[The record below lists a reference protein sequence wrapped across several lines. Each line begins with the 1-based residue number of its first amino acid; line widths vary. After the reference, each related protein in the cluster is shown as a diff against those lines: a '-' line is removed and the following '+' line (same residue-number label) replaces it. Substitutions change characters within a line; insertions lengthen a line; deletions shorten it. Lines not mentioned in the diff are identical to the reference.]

1 MKIIATLLLTCF
13 LTPAFTQSQAQA
25 RLDAAQAEYAAG
37 RLDSALVHV
46 EHAIILDPQL
56 AKAYKVRGDIHQ
68 HQKDFDAAMADYKIS
83 EQLDDTDPRLFVSR
97 SALRITEGNYKAGL
111 READKALELDPTDA
125 DAWYNRGWALYQ
137 GDDRVA
143 ALKSVRKALEIK
155 PLFPE
160 ALYLSGVLK
169 GADYDEMEGIDE
181 IARALSLKPSI
192 PGGLMSMAV
201 LLYEAK
207 RYDEAITKLT
217 EVIANDTTELAAAF
231 YYRADSYY
239 NLGDKEHACLD
250 WNRSMRLGD
259 RDAAFIKKNYC
270 DTDATKIP
278 KKPRRQRRQCDDD
291 HPSQHADRRAGEFD
305 AG

>member
-1 MKIIATLLLTCF
+1 MIKTVATLLLSF
-13 LTPAFTQSQAQA
+13 LLAPVFAQTEAQA
-25 RLDAAQAEYAAG
+25 RLDTAQTEYAAG
-37 RLDSALVHV
+37 RLDSAMAQVDR
-46 EHAIILDPQL
+46 AITLDPQL
-56 AKAYKVRGDIHQ
+56 AKAYKLRGDIHQ
-68 HQKDFDAAMADYKIS
+68 HQRQYDAAMADYKSS
-83 EQLDDTDPRLFVSR
+83 EGLDNTDPRLYVSR

-111 READKALELDPTDA
+111 READKALELDPKDA

-137 GDDRVA
+137 GDDREA
-143 ALKSVRKALEIK
+143 ALKSVRKALDLD
-155 PLFPE
+155 PQFPE

-169 GADYDEMEGIDE
+169 GADYDEKEGIEE

-207 RYDEAITKLT
+207 RYEEAIPKFT
-217 EVIANDTTELAAAF
+217 EVIASDTSELAGAY

-239 NLGDKEHACLD
+239 NLGDKEHACQD

-278 KKPRRQRRQCDDD
+278 RKPKRTRRKTTIQ
-291 HPSQHADRRAGEFD
+291 F
-305 AG
+305 